1 MDFGKYEKL
10 EEIDSYFSDIKKYK
24 HLTKGEEKKLYEE
37 IKNGNEQALERLI
50 TSNLKFVV
58 NIAKS
63 YRKSGVPFSD
73 LISEGNVGLIK
84 AAKRFDGTKDIRFIS
99 YAVWWIKNSIQECI
113 DTYQQENKENC
124 GIEDYVFDNC
134 TTSDYETN
142 YINEDFENE
151 LMDLQSRKASIA
163 DLMKCLKKREAKI
176 LIEYFGLDNNKE
188 KTLDEISNE
197 LNISNERVRQIKDK
211 ALVKLRT
218 EALMSDEFDVYKT
231 LR

>member
-37 IKNGNEQALERLI
+37 IKNGNEQALEILI

>member
-113 DTYQQENKENC
+113 DTYQQENKENS

-134 TTSDYETN
+134 MTSDYETN

>member
-113 DTYQQENKENC
+113 DTYQQENKENS